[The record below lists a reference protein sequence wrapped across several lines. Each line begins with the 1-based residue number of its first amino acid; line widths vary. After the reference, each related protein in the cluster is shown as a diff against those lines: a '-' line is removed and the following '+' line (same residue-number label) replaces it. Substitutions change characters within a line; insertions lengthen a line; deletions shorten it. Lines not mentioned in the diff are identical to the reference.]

1 MDCPKCCSNSYCK
14 DGKANGRQRYL
25 CKECKYR
32 YTLKQRSG
40 TGNKAVRR
48 QALEL
53 YLEGLGFRSIGRVL
67 NFSNVSILNWI
78 REFGSKLEELKS
90 EKQVKVIEMDEMH
103 SYVANKKTIAG
114 YGLLLI
120 EIGIN
125 SSTTLLASGTPRQ
138 EKNSGKGL
146 QIRR

>member
-1 MDCPKCCSNSYCK
+1 MDPGFIGYFAAQSVENSGYS
-14 DGKANGRQRYL
+14 
-25 CKECKYR
+25 
-32 YTLKQRSG
+32 LKQRSG